1 MNAKETALWLCL
13 AWLWGSSFLA
23 IGIAVETFSPVDVVA
38 GRMGIGAAFL
48 ILILLLGKG
57 SLRMG
62 WRAWL
67 IATVVGLSGNV
78 LPFLLISF
86 AEQRVDSGLAALI
99 MGIAPVVTLVI
110 APLVHHEETLGRRKI
125 VGALIG
131 FCGIGVLVGPN
142 AFEDMGYETL
152 AQIALL
158 GAAFCYAFTA
168 LFSRRFPHEK
178 PMQTAAASVLIGAVV
193 IGIISIT
200 NWQEQTASAS
210 SLLAIVYLGIGPT
223 ALAAAIYF
231 YLIPRIGA
239 GRLQQVN
246 YVVPVLGTLLGIFV
260 LHEQPTLNTWIAI
273 PFILAAVYIVTR
285 KA

>member
-1 MNAKETALWLCL
+1 MNPKDTAIWLCL

-23 IGIAVETFSPVDVVA
+23 IGIAVETVSPVDVVA

-48 ILILLLGKG
+48 ILILLLGRG
-57 SLRMG
+57 SLKMG
-62 WRAWL
+62 WRGWL
-67 IATVVGLSGNV
+67 IATAVGLTGNV

-99 MGIAPVVTLVI
+99 MGIAPVVTLVL
-110 APLVHHEETLGRRKI
+110 APLAHHEETLGRRKI
-125 VGALIG
+125 VGALVG
-131 FCGIGVLVGPN
+131 FGGVGLLVGPS
-142 AFEDMGYETL
+142 AFDDMGYETL
-152 AQIALL
+152 AQLALL

-178 PMQTAAASVLIGAVV
+178 PMQTAAASVLVGALF
-193 IGIISIT
+193 IGIISMA
-200 NWQEQTASAS
+200 NWQPQTASLG
-210 SLLAIVYLGIGPT
+210 SLLAILYLGIGPT

-246 YVVPVLGTLLGIFV
+246 YVVPILGTLLGIFI
-260 LHEQPTLNTWIAI
+260 LGEQPSLNTWIAI

>member
-1 MNAKETALWLCL
+1 MNAKETAIWLCL

-23 IGIAVETFSPVDVVA
+23 IGIAVETVSPVDVVA

-168 LFSRRFPHEK
+168 LFSRRFPHENRCRRQQHRFSFGQFAVGHCLSGNWPDCSCCGHIFLPYSPYRSRK
-178 PMQTAAASVLIGAVV
+178 TATGKLCRSGFGHFVGNLC
-193 IGIISIT
+193 
-200 NWQEQTASAS
+200 SA
-210 SLLAIVYLGIGPT
+210 
-223 ALAAAIYF
+223 
-231 YLIPRIGA
+231 
-239 GRLQQVN
+239 
-246 YVVPVLGTLLGIFV
+246 
-260 LHEQPTLNTWIAI
+260 
-273 PFILAAVYIVTR
+273 
-285 KA
+285 